1 MKLDKRECG
10 RRGGRATFARHG
22 RAHMQTIGRRGAA
35 TFWRRY
41 HLAPVGIAAFAIVR
55 RDTGAPVALTNWYG
69 NTIRLGET
77 RGGGGRN
84 HHEPTP

>member
-1 MKLDKRECG
+1 MKLNKRECG

-41 HLAPVGIAAFAIVR
+41 HMAPVGTSQWAIVKR
-55 RDTGAPVALTNWYG
+55 TTGEVVNFIGAISFQMQTAASG
-69 NTIRLGET
+69 DAH
-77 RGGGGRN
+77 GG
-84 HHEPTP
+84 